1 VVLGHFC
8 AETRD
13 EARTALVALADAS
26 VFFAGAFV
34 DADLVD
40 RDRTDDDEVRG
51 EGDALREGLVLPD
64 ECPLCAISAGAC
76 HVKNA
81 QNSSNTKRWILIMA
95 LSLCAMWIVSEV
107 IRTNSCIRTI

>member
-1 VVLGHFC
+1 MNAFFASSLRTIRPWLSRAQEGHFC

-81 QNSSNTKRWILIMA
+81 GQATQN
-95 LSLCAMWIVSEV
+95 VGF
-107 IRTNSCIRTI
+107 